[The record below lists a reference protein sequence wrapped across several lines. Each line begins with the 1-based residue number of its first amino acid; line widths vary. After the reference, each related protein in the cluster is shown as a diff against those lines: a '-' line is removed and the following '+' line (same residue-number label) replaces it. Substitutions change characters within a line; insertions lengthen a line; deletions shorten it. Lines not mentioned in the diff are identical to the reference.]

1 MYNLTLLINHYT
13 RVVVELSNGRICGLK
28 YDETN
33 TLCCVWKDYW
43 DKPDH
48 SEMCGEIDIVT
59 AYNQNSCSNR
69 NIVKCS
75 ILSSAERVDQC
86 VRTQTMPYAWDC
98 VNTTNNLKFKKGDNV
113 IIKSTEHRDSYKG
126 ALECIGTIVDAECV
140 QYIDDERITYRVRI
154 DNLDNKYQTDGLWVF
169 HEEKSLE
176 LCDDAQN
183 DTFNYWLSART
194 NGKQQ
199 YLINKNYGITRA
211 DYPAIQQLHTLSDY
225 IDDCIAQAVLDQPT
239 EETKTFNIKGE
250 NEMKRIVELYEER
263 NRGKIYTEYNKKC
276 TKIKLADENY
286 KVYKECL
293 DKLIPIYEKTKQS
306 FHNITEPYLSEETA
320 KKLDELALK
329 KEADLTKLENE
340 LDEIKAQISMCETY
354 EQKQSVL
361 KLYKVIDENGKLNA

>member
-1 MYNLTLLINHYT
+1 MKYKVGDRVMTNENSVYFERMYNKTATIIYIDTDTVPVRYLLEFDENVDGHD
-13 RVVVELSNGRICGLK
+13 GLGEFEGK
-28 YDETN
+28 DKHCWY
-33 TLCCVWKDYW
+33 VWENDFEFIEST
-43 DKPDH
+43 H
-48 SEMCGEIDIVT
+48 
-59 AYNQNSCSNR
+59 
-69 NIVKCS
+69 
-75 ILSSAERVDQC
+75 
-86 VRTQTMPYAWDC
+86 
-98 VNTTNNLKFKKGDNV
+98 LKFKKGDEV
-113 IIKSTEHRDSYKG
+113 IIKSSESRLSYLCT
-126 ALECIGTIVDAECV
+126 LECIGTIVDAEYK

-176 LCDDAQN
+176 LCTAKMYEPTPYQLYKPN
-183 DTFNYWLSART
+183 NVAIDTM
-194 NGKQQ
+194 
-199 YLINKNYGITRA
+199 
-211 DYPAIQQLHTLSDY
+211 SDY
-225 IDDCIAQAVLDQPT
+225 IDDYIAQVVLNKPT

-250 NEMKRIVELYEER
+250 NEMNKIVELYEER
-263 NRGKIYTEYNKKC
+263 NRGKIYTEYNKKYA
-276 TKIKLADENY
+276 KIKLADENY

-306 FHNITEPYLSEETA
+306 FHDITEPYLSEETA